1 MLDAMY
7 LRGPGYGVTG
17 SGAAGG
23 ARTRGL
29 LFPKQARFQLRY
41 SSKKAPDPSWGP
53 ALQPGRCRGTYPPP
67 AAGCSLACMAAKEKA
82 AGRDCL
88 PRLRLSQVH
97 YTMPGM

>member
-1 MLDAMY
+1 MNSFRAYQDCCRLAAALFVLWCGVPELHWHLP
-7 LRGPGYGVTG
+7 LR
-17 SGAAGG
+17 
-23 ARTRGL
+23 RM
-29 LFPKQARFQLRY
+29 
-41 SSKKAPDPSWGP
+41 KKAPDQSWGP